1 MGDGFIPFFYGNSL
15 FNQGKGA
22 RRVKGIFE
30 GLRCREFGRKYDV
43 SPISVLEFYVGALEA
58 ICCCDEIKERL
69 TVEKIMR
76 KPKALWR
83 NDP

>member
-15 FNQGKGA
+15 LSKEKPQGASKGF
-22 RRVKGIFE
+22 VQ
-30 GLRCREFGRKYDV
+30 GLRCRKFGRKYDV
-43 SPISVLEFYVGALEA
+43 SPISVCEFDVGGLEVVY
-58 ICCCDEIKERL
+58 CCDKVKERL

-76 KPKALWR
+76 KPKAMWH